1 MRLSA
6 NIFVPAISL
15 IAAGASSAAPQ
26 PAPDPELA
34 SATQAI
40 TQAAKDVTG
49 ASSGSDGFAL
59 DDARDAPALAGQWS
73 AIRHFVAVLLD
84 RRPELSEAALRQ
96 EGKRAGNIALNLVR
110 LDRDS
115 VLIGVEAEAFGD
127 AFVLRRGA
135 DGHFAPALALDESG
149 PWVVGASALAAWRPD
164 RAAAECRDSK
174 DPAGWQRCGPMTF
187 HNATALPPEADGS
200 RRFAIVGRYVKP
212 AGATDAYQLSIWR
225 WNGHGAAPL
234 LVRTFEQV
242 ADQPILARSGPH
254 DLTIRVKASHK
265 SFIACGSCAGRQ
277 MEWRFALPA
286 RGVLAPVERSL
297 TPDLDLVDA
306 LYDRLLHA
314 RPAADLAAPAVI
326 AALAPS
332 VRALLQDADEKGD
345 ASLGLLDGWKASRS
359 AKGAVMLCVAA
370 DALERPLSFT
380 IIARNGRK
388 WISAVRLHPGKTCG
402 NGAS

>member
-34 SATQAI
+34 TATQAI

-59 DDARDAPALAGQWS
+59 DDARDAPALAAQWS
-73 AIRHFVAVLLD
+73 AIRHFVAVLFD

-242 ADQPILARSGPH
+242 ADQPILVRSGPH
-254 DLTIRVKASHK
+254 DLTIHLKASHK

-326 AALAPS
+326 AAIAPS

-359 AKGAVMLCVAA
+359 AKGAVILCVAA

-388 WISAVRLHPGKTCG
+388 WISAVRPHPGKTCG
-402 NGAS
+402 NAAS